1 MDFAGNCPSH
11 ESNEINA
18 VESKN
23 KDWKFELLEMGCT
36 DDPLAMGL
44 EHDVHA
50 CELAKLSTE

>member
-1 MDFAGNCPSH
+1 
-11 ESNEINA
+11 
-18 VESKN
+18 
-23 KDWKFELLEMGCT
+23 MGCT

>member
-23 KDWKFELLEMGCT
+23 KDWKFELLEM
-36 DDPLAMGL
+36 DVLMIPWPWGL
-44 EHDVHA
+44 SMTSMPVS
-50 CELAKLSTE
+50 LQS

>member
-1 MDFAGNCPSH
+1 
-11 ESNEINA
+11 
-18 VESKN
+18 
-23 KDWKFELLEMGCT
+23 MGCA